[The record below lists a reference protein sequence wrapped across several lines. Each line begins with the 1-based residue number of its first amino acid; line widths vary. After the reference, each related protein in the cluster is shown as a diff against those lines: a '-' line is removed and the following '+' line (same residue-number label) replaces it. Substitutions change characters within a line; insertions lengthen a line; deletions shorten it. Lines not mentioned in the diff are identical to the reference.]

1 MGDKVALIFGYGP
14 NVGFAIADSLA
25 LHGYKVAV
33 VSRSEH
39 LSDAA
44 KNNLQIQAGLSVPS
58 SVENIFT
65 RVIGELGHPT
75 VVVYNGKLLCV
86 YFKGVEF
93 LRGEVL
99 RYLLA
104 SAVGVN
110 PSAPQIS
117 QFESANNVNI
127 VSAYVAAQFAVK
139 SFAQLPPESP
149 RTFIYT
155 GNKLPLMVVQPLL
168 LQGVGKAGAAHLIH
182 YLAEEYKGKGYKS
195 IFKYRLFQEFYFADE
210 RKPDGEPVYSAIDGS
225 AHAHF
230 YIQLAED
237 NMQEP
242 WFATFVKGQGMFFSR
257 KH

>member
-14 NVGFAIADSLA
+14 NVGFAVAESLA
-25 LHGYKVAV
+25 SHGYKVAV
-33 VSRSEH
+33 ISRSEH
-39 LSDAA
+39 HSDAA
-44 KNNLQIQAGLSVPS
+44 KKYLQIQADLSVPS
-58 SVENIFT
+58 SVENVFN

-75 VVVYNGKLLCV
+75 VVVYN
-86 YFKGVEF
+86 
-93 LRGEVL
+93 
-99 RYLLA
+99 A
-104 SAVGVN
+104 SAAGVN
-110 PSAPQIS
+110 PSAPQVS
-117 QFESANNVNI
+117 EFESANNVNI

-182 YLAEEYKGKGYKS
+182 YLAEEYKDKGYK
-195 IFKYRLFQEFYFADE
+195 FYFADE

-225 AHAHF
+225 AHAQF

-242 WFATFVKGQGMFFSR
+242 WFATFVKGQGYVPFPEKLVHGAVNLPR
-257 KH
+257 PAQ